1 MSQDLLFDF
10 ERSDRIGLSEA
21 LYCGS
26 KSPAHVEAAV
36 GELADRGLRVLLTR
50 LDEVKYAQLG
60 DAVRALLDYDAVSRT
75 AVLGSLPIPSTPP
88 RVAIVTAG
96 TSDLPTAGEASRTLA
111 FYSESAEIIADLG
124 VAGLWRLLERRAQ
137 LTTFPVL
144 IAIAGMEGAFFS
156 VLGGLV
162 GNPIIAVPTS
172 TGYGVTSGGHTALHA
187 ALGSCAPGILV
198 VNIDNG
204 FGAACAALRI
214 LGRGARRPTQ
224 E

>member
-1 MSQDLLFDF
+1 MNQDLLFDF

-26 KSPAHVEAAV
+26 KSPAQVETAV
-36 GELADRGLRVLLTR
+36 GELAHRGLRVLLTR

-60 DAVRALLDYDAVSRT
+60 DAARALLDYDAISRT

-96 TSDLPTAGEASRTLA
+96 TSDLPIAGEASRTLI
-111 FYSESAEIIADLG
+111 FYRESAEIIADLG

-137 LTTFPVL
+137 LATFPVI

-162 GNPIIAVPTS
+162 GSAIIAVPTS

-187 ALGSCAPGILV
+187 ALGSCAPGILA

-214 LGRGARRPTQ
+214 LWHGAGPTTQ
-224 E
+224 

>member
-1 MSQDLLFDF
+1 MSQDLLFDY

-26 KSPAHVEAAV
+26 KSPAQVEGAV
-36 GELADRGLRVLLTR
+36 AELADRGLRVLLTR
-50 LDEVKYAQLG
+50 LDEAKFTQLG
-60 DAVRALLDYDAVSRT
+60 DSVRALLDYDAVSRT
-75 AVLGSLPIPSTPP
+75 AVLGSLPTLSTPP
-88 RVAIVTAG
+88 RSAIVTAG
-96 TSDLPTAGEASRTLA
+96 TSDLPTAAEASRTLQ
-111 FYSESAEIIADLG
+111 FYHESAEIMVDLG
-124 VAGLWRLLERRAQ
+124 VAGLWRLLERQAQ
-137 LTTFPVL
+137 LRAFSVI

-172 TGYGVTSGGHTALHA
+172 TGYGVTSGGHTALYA
-187 ALGSCAPGILV
+187 ALGSCAPGVLV

-214 LGRGARRPTQ
+214 LWHGARPMIR
-224 E
+224 

>member
-10 ERSDRIGLSEA
+10 ERPDRIGLSEA

-36 GELADRGLRVLLTR
+36 AELADRGLRVLLTR
-50 LDEVKYAQLG
+50 LDEAKYIQLG
-60 DAVRALLDYDAVSRT
+60 DSVRSLLDYDVVSRT

-88 RVAIVTAG
+88 RIAIVTAG
-96 TSDLPTAGEASRTLA
+96 TSDLPVASEASRTLL
-111 FYSESAEIIADLG
+111 FYGESAKIMADLG
-124 VAGLWRLLERRAQ
+124 VAGLWRLLERRAE
-137 LTTFPVL
+137 LATFPVI

-156 VLGGLV
+156 VLGGLI

-172 TGYGVTSGGHTALHA
+172 TGYGVTAGGHTALHA

-214 LGRGARRPTQ
+214 LWHGAWR
-224 E
+224 

>member
-26 KSPAHVEAAV
+26 KSPAQVEAAV
-36 GELADRGLRVLLTR
+36 ADLAHRGVRVLLTR

-60 DAVRALLDYDAVSRT
+60 DSVRALLDYDSFSRT
-75 AVLGSLPIPSTPP
+75 AVLGPLAVPSTPP
-88 RVAIVTAG
+88 RIAIVTAG
-96 TSDLPTAGEASRTLA
+96 TSDLATAGEAARTLM
-111 FYSESAEIIADLG
+111 FYSESAEIMADLG

-137 LTTFPVL
+137 LASFPVI

-214 LGRGARRPTQ
+214 LRNGATLPA
-224 E
+224 

>member
-21 LYCGS
+21 LYCES
-26 KSPAHVEAAV
+26 KSPAHIEAAV
-36 GELADRGLRVLLTR
+36 AQLAQRDMSVLLTR

-60 DAVRALLDYDAVSRT
+60 DAVRALLDYDAVSHT
-75 AVLGSLPIPSTPP
+75 AVLGTLPMPSMPP
-88 RVAIVTAG
+88 RIAIATAG
-96 TSDLPTAGEASRTLA
+96 TSDLATAAEASRTLA
-111 FYSESAEIIADLG
+111 FYGESAEIMADLG
-124 VAGLWRLLERRAQ
+124 VAGLWRLLEHRAQ
-137 LTTFPVL
+137 LASFPVI

-156 VLGGLV
+156 VLGGLL

-172 TGYGVTSGGHTALHA
+172 TGYGVTSGGQTALHA

-214 LGRGARRPTQ
+214 LSQSVRPIS
-224 E
+224 

>member
-1 MSQDLLFDF
+1 MSQDLLFDY
-10 ERSDRIGLSEA
+10 ERADRIGLSEA

-36 GELADRGLRVLLTR
+36 GELADRGVRVLLTR

-88 RVAIVTAG
+88 RIAIVTAG
-96 TSDLPTAGEASRTLA
+96 TSDLATAGEATRTLM
-111 FYSESAEIIADLG
+111 FYSESAEIIADVG

-137 LTTFPVL
+137 LATFPVV

-214 LGRGARRPTQ
+214 LRHGARPIS
-224 E
+224 